1 MLTILRPR
9 RLAAAVVAAVG
20 ALCVSV
26 LPAAA
31 TQQAP
36 PAQVPSAK
44 AAASAAVGATT
55 PFSVYEAEGA
65 AAARPSGR

>member
-1 MLTILRPR
+1 MLNMLTILRPR
-9 RLAAAVVAAVG
+9 RLAVAVVAAVG

-31 TQQAP
+31 TQKAAP
-36 PAQVPSAK
+36 AK

-55 PFSVYEAEGA
+55 PFSVYEAEGELPA
-65 AAARPSGR
+65 ATRPSGR